1 MGDGSS
7 APNPNHIFGTGSSSH
22 DNNTVD
28 ITLMDELL
36 LDGFWLETTEG
47 SNFWQPAAPFTSPSN
62 PLDSPSSYFPT
73 TSHSNSTAQFTPN
86 QFHNHFPQQ
95 TTQNSTF
102 LHMEELDAEYQTNN
116 PDSVPPSSSSPN
128 QPPTFMLQGTEMNN
142 KRLWIGPNRSNPTPT
157 ASVKKRLVQAIEY
170 LKESTRDKDVL
181 IQIWVPVNS
190 RGRHVLTTNNQP
202 FFLNPNCKSL
212 ADYRHVSRNYQFAA
226 DNNSKELVGLPG
238 RVFLNKL
245 PEWTP
250 DVRFFRREEYP
261 RVTHAKQYNVSGSLA
276 LPVFERGSGTCL
288 GVVEI
293 VTTFQKANYSPELQD
308 VCKALEAVDLRSSGV
323 SSPLDEQIC
332 NQSYQ
337 ATLEEIQD
345 VLKCVCD
352 THKLPMAQTWAPCIQ
367 QGKGGCRHSDEN
379 YTSCVSTIESAC
391 YVRVPQVLEFHQA
404 CSEHHLLKGE
414 GVAGGAFMTNQPC
427 FATDVTAFSKTEYPL
442 SHHARIFGLCAAV
455 AIRLRSIHTGSADFV
470 LEFFL
475 PPDCKGNEEQKQM
488 LHSLSSVIEQICRT
502 LRVVTDQEL
511 AVETPFPDQER
522 GFPSAGGLDKE
533 KSKKLVSPPPRDP
546 SQEASSWFTHMMD
559 AQSKGK
565 STSVSFSNNKDELE
579 ENFNLTT
586 NWEKTDVEDSGPKE
600 SANSSGDF
608 SSGAKRRTKTEKT
621 ISLQVL
627 RQYFAGS
634 LKDAARS
641 IGVCPTTLK
650 RICRQHGITR
660 WPSRKIKKV
669 GHSLRKLQLVID
681 SVQGAEG
688 AIQLSSFY
696 SSFPE
701 LGSQSLQGTSNYSAS
716 KMNDQLQQVTTQP
729 EGILPLSPGT
739 TCSKSTSSCSHS
751 SSSSFNCSA
760 RANQSPFT
768 LNSSAGGDASSAE
781 QSGEM
786 LKRARSDA
794 ELHGLGQEDTKLLV
808 RSHSQKI
815 ISSHSFQE
823 TLAPLS
829 NSTSH
834 TLQNACTF
842 RVKATFGEEKIRFSL
857 QPHWR
862 FGDLQ
867 HEILARFNI
876 QDGSK
881 FDIKYLDDD
890 SEWVL
895 LTCDADLEECI
906 DIHRSSKSRT
916 IKLSLHYANNLK
928 HGSSSGSRGEYLM

>member
-1 MGDGSS
+1 M
-7 APNPNHIFGTGSSSH
+7 
-22 DNNTVD
+22 
-28 ITLMDELL
+28 
-36 LDGFWLETTEG
+36 
-47 SNFWQPAAPFTSPSN
+47 
-62 PLDSPSSYFPT
+62 
-73 TSHSNSTAQFTPN
+73 
-86 QFHNHFPQQ
+86 
-95 TTQNSTF
+95 
-102 LHMEELDAEYQTNN
+102 
-116 PDSVPPSSSSPN
+116 
-128 QPPTFMLQGTEMNN
+128 
-142 KRLWIGPNRSNPTPT
+142 
-157 ASVKKRLVQAIEY
+157 
-170 LKESTRDKDVL
+170 
-181 IQIWVPVNS
+181 
-190 RGRHVLTTNNQP
+190 
-202 FFLNPNCKSL
+202 
-212 ADYRHVSRNYQFAA
+212 
-226 DNNSKELVGLPG
+226 
-238 RVFLNKL
+238 
-245 PEWTP
+245 
-250 DVRFFRREEYP
+250 
-261 RVTHAKQYNVSGSLA
+261 
-276 LPVFERGSGTCL
+276 
-288 GVVEI
+288 
-293 VTTFQKANYSPELQD
+293 
-308 VCKALEAVDLRSSGV
+308 
-323 SSPLDEQIC
+323 
-332 NQSYQ
+332 
-337 ATLEEIQD
+337 
-345 VLKCVCD
+345 
-352 THKLPMAQTWAPCIQ
+352 
-367 QGKGGCRHSDEN
+367 
-379 YTSCVSTIESAC
+379 
-391 YVRVPQVLEFHQA
+391 EFHQA

-442 SHHARIFGLCAAV
+442 SHHARIFGL
-455 AIRLRSIHTGSADFV
+455 
-470 LEFFL
+470 
-475 PPDCKGNEEQKQM
+475 
-488 LHSLSSVIEQICRT
+488 
-502 LRVVTDQEL
+502 
-511 AVETPFPDQER
+511 
-522 GFPSAGGLDKE
+522 
-533 KSKKLVSPPPRDP
+533 
-546 SQEASSWFTHMMD
+546 MD

-701 LGSQSLQGTSNYSAS
+701 LGSQSLQ
-716 KMNDQLQQVTTQP
+716 
-729 EGILPLSPGT
+729 
-739 TCSKSTSSCSHS
+739 
-751 SSSSFNCSA
+751 
-760 RANQSPFT
+760 
-768 LNSSAGGDASSAE
+768 
-781 QSGEM
+781 
-786 LKRARSDA
+786 
-794 ELHGLGQEDTKLLV
+794 DTKLLV